1 MIKNN
6 TKRILL
12 ISAAIILM
20 LTISFNIIAVW
31 TAVKSFFVIL
41 KPVIIGFCIA
51 FVLNLIM
58 RLFERYVYKGLS
70 KPEKP
75 RKSLVRALS
84 LVSTIIAALIAVAL
98 VLLVIIPQVIKTCN
112 SIVATFPAFANRATV
127 FVRDL
132 LERFDVKPERIT
144 ELILG
149 GEAFFD
155 KVADFAK
162 SNFNGVIKSV
172 VSIGGSV
179 VSVMSDVAFGLFIAI
194 YFLADKDR
202 VVRQCKRLVRA
213 ILKPSQYK
221 TVSHIG
227 HVAGKSFSNFL
238 SGQFLEALIL
248 GFLCFIGML
257 IFRFPY
263 APVISVLVGVT
274 ALIPIVGAWAGGG
287 ISAVL
292 ILTNSPVQALWF
304 LLFFIVLQQIEGNFI
319 YPKVVG
325 KQVGLPGVWVLIAV
339 VFGTGIFGAG
349 GALLSVP
356 LAAVVYALTSE
367 FVAARETERQE
378 KKHDK
383 PLE

>member
-1 MIKNN
+1 MIKDN

-20 LTISFNIIAVW
+20 LTVALNLTVIW
-31 TAVKSFFVIL
+31 HAVKALFVIV
-41 KPVIIGFCIA
+41 KPIIIGFCIA

-58 RLFERYVYKGLS
+58 RLFERYVYGGLS

-75 RKSLVRALS
+75 RRTLIRVLS
-84 LVSTIIAALIAVAL
+84 LISTIITALIAVAL
-98 VLLVIIPQVIKTCN
+98 ILLVIIPQVIKTAN
-112 SIVATFPAFANRATV
+112 SIVAGFPAFANRATV
-127 FVRDL
+127 FVREL

-162 SNFNGVIKSV
+162 SNLNGVVKSV

-179 VSVMSDVAFGLFIAI
+179 VSVMSDVVFGLFIAI

-202 VVRQCKRLVRA
+202 VVSQCKRLVRA
-213 ILKPSQYK
+213 ILKPNYYNK
-221 TVSHIG
+221 VSHIG
-227 HVAGKSFSNFL
+227 RVAGKSFSNFL
-238 SGQFLEALIL
+238 GGQFLEALIL
-248 GFLCFIGML
+248 GSLCFIGML

-292 ILTNSPVQALWF
+292 ILTRSPMQAFWF

-339 VFGTGIFGAG
+339 VVGTGLFGAG

-356 LAAVVYALTSE
+356 LAAVVYALASE
-367 FVAARETERQE
+367 FVLAREKKRQE
-378 KKHDK
+378 KNNDG

>member
-1 MIKNN
+1 MIKDN

-20 LTISFNIIAVW
+20 LTVAFNLTVVW
-31 TAVKSFFVIL
+31 MALKSFFAIFT
-41 KPVIIGFCIA
+41 PIIIGFCIA

-58 RLFERYVYKGLS
+58 RLFERYVFGGLS
-70 KPEKP
+70 TAKKP
-75 RKSLVRALS
+75 RPTLVRILS
-84 LVSTIIAALIAVAL
+84 LVSTIITALAAIALI
-98 VLLVIIPQVIKTCN
+98 LLVIVPQVIKTAN
-112 SIVATFPAFANRATV
+112 SIVAGFPSFASRATV
-127 FVRDL
+127 FVREL

-144 ELILG
+144 ELMLG

-155 KVADFAK
+155 KIADFAK
-162 SNFNGVIKSV
+162 TNLNGVVKSV

-179 VSVMSDVAFGLFIAI
+179 VSVTSDIFFGLFIAV

-202 VVRQCKRLVRA
+202 IIRQCKRLVRA
-213 ILKPSQYK
+213 ILKPDSYVK
-221 TVSHIG
+221 VSHIG
-227 HVAGKSFSNFL
+227 RVAGKSFSNFL
-238 SGQFLEALIL
+238 GGQFLEAIIL
-248 GFLCFIGML
+248 GSLCFIGML

-292 ILTNSPVQALWF
+292 ILTRSPIQALWF

-339 VFGTGIFGAG
+339 VVGTGLFGAG

-367 FVAARETERQE
+367 FVSSREKKRQE
-378 KKHDK
+378 KENEGS
-383 PLE
+383 LE

>member
-1 MIKNN
+1 MIKDN

-20 LTISFNIIAVW
+20 LTVAFNLTVVW
-31 TAVKSFFVIL
+31 MALKSFFAIFT
-41 KPVIIGFCIA
+41 PIIIGFCIA

-58 RLFERYVYKGLS
+58 RLFERYVFGGLS
-70 KPEKP
+70 TAKKP
-75 RKSLVRALS
+75 RPTLVRILS
-84 LVSTIIAALIAVAL
+84 LVSTIITALAAIALI
-98 VLLVIIPQVIKTCN
+98 LLVIVPQVIKTAN
-112 SIVATFPAFANRATV
+112 SIVAGFPSFASRATV
-127 FVRDL
+127 FVREL

-144 ELILG
+144 ELMLG

-155 KVADFAK
+155 KIADFAK
-162 SNFNGVIKSV
+162 TNLNGVVKSV

-179 VSVMSDVAFGLFIAI
+179 VSVTSDIFFGLFIAV

-202 VVRQCKRLVRA
+202 IIRQCKRLVRA
-213 ILKPSQYK
+213 ILKPDSYVK
-221 TVSHIG
+221 VSHIG
-227 HVAGKSFSNFL
+227 RVAGKSFSNFL
-238 SGQFLEALIL
+238 GGQFLEAIIL
-248 GFLCFIGML
+248 GSLCVIGML

-292 ILTNSPVQALWF
+292 ILTRSPVQALWF

-339 VFGTGIFGAG
+339 VVGTGLFGAG

-367 FVAARETERQE
+367 FVLSREKKRQE
-378 KKHDK
+378 KENEGS
-383 PLE
+383 LE

>member
-1 MIKNN
+1 MIKDN

-20 LTISFNIIAVW
+20 LTVAFNLTVVW
-31 TAVKSFFVIL
+31 MALKSLFAIFTPIL
-41 KPVIIGFCIA
+41 IGFCIA

-58 RLFERYVYKGLS
+58 RLFERYVFKGLS
-70 KPEKP
+70 TEKKP
-75 RKSLVRALS
+75 RPTLVRILS
-84 LVSTIIAALIAVAL
+84 LVSTIITAIIAIALI
-98 VLLVIIPQVIKTCN
+98 LLVIIPQVIKTAN
-112 SIVATFPAFANRATV
+112 SIVAGFPSFASRATV
-127 FVRDL
+127 FVREL

-155 KVADFAK
+155 NIADFAK
-162 SNFNGVIKSV
+162 TNLNGVVKSV

-179 VSVMSDVAFGLFIAI
+179 VSVTSDIFFGLFIAI

-202 VVRQCKRLVRA
+202 IVGQCKRLVRA
-213 ILKPSQYK
+213 LLKPDNYVK
-221 TVSHIG
+221 VAHIG
-227 HVAGKSFSNFL
+227 RVAGKSFSNFL
-238 SGQFLEALIL
+238 SGQFLEAIIL
-248 GFLCFIGML
+248 GSLCFIGML

-287 ISAVL
+287 ISAIL
-292 ILTNSPVQALWF
+292 ILTRSPMQALWF

-339 VFGTGIFGAG
+339 VVGTGLFGAG

-356 LAAVVYALTSE
+356 LAAVAYALTSE
-367 FVAARETERQE
+367 FVVTREKKRQE
-378 KKHDK
+378 KENEGS
-383 PLE
+383 LE